1 MVLDLAGNH
10 PARTVESIAVTDPK
24 DRAAILTEFSVILA
38 AIFWGTNFAATKF
51 AALSIPPLLLV
62 AFRFLRGWSAHVRR
76 PAASR
81 AREQAW
87 AQGPIPHGRFG
98 VPRGGHGPDRIHLRP
113 EHDERCKH
121 RLDLLHGSRVGH
133 SLRLSARA

>member
-1 MVLDLAGNH
+1 MGLDLAGNRL
-10 PARTVESIAVTDPK
+10 ALTVQSNAVTDPN

-62 AFRFLRGWSAHVRR
+62 AFRFCAGGLLIQR

-87 AQGPIPHGRFG
+87 GQGPLPHGRFG

-133 SLRLSARA
+133 ALRLSARA